1 MQSLLERVRLPG
13 LNGFQEG
20 GRTVFSRLMAWLET
34 HELVLWSLGGASVF
48 MFVAT
53 LVAVPVV
60 VVRIPADYFTRPER
74 GTRLILKRHPA
85 LGLVVLILKNLLGLI
100 LLVAGIAMLVLPGQ
114 GLLTI
119 VIALTLLNFP
129 GKYHLERWVVSRPPV
144 FRAINWIRRHRNV
157 PELEAV
163 SSTSR

>member
-1 MQSLLERVRLPG
+1 M
-13 LNGFQEG
+13 
-20 GRTVFSRLMAWLET
+20 FSRLVAWLEAN
-34 HELVLWSLGGASVF
+34 EVVLWSLGGASLF

-53 LVAVPVV
+53 LIAVPII

-74 GTRLILKRHPA
+74 GTRLILEHHPV
-85 LGLVVLILKNLLGLI
+85 LGLFVLVLKNLLGLI

-129 GKYHLERWVVSRPPV
+129 GKYHLERWVVSRSLV
-144 FRAINWIRRHRNV
+144 FRSINWIRRRRGV
-157 PELEAV
+157 PELEAM
-163 SSTSR
+163 SFSEH

>member
-1 MQSLLERVRLPG
+1 M
-13 LNGFQEG
+13 
-20 GRTVFSRLMAWLET
+20 FSRLVAWLET
-34 HELVLWSLGGASVF
+34 NELVLWSLGGASLF

-53 LVAVPVV
+53 LVAVPII

-74 GTRLILKRHPA
+74 GTRLILKRHPVM
-85 LGLVVLILKNLLGLI
+85 GLFVLVLKNLLGLI

-129 GKYHLERWVVSRPPV
+129 GKYHLERWVVSRPLV
-144 FRAINWIRRHRNV
+144 FRSINWIRRRRRV
-157 PELEAV
+157 PELEPV
-163 SSTSR
+163 TFSEH

>member
-1 MQSLLERVRLPG
+1 
-13 LNGFQEG
+13 
-20 GRTVFSRLMAWLET
+20 
-34 HELVLWSLGGASVF
+34 

-53 LVAVPVV
+53 LVAVPIVV
-60 VVRIPADYFTRPER
+60 LRIPVDYFSRPER
-74 GTRLILKRHPA
+74 GSRLLLYRHPVP
-85 LGLVVLILKNLLGLI
+85 GLIVLILKNLLGLI

-144 FRAINWIRRHRNV
+144 FRAINWIRRWRGV

-163 SSTSR
+163 SPAGH

>member
-1 MQSLLERVRLPG
+1 M
-13 LNGFQEG
+13 
-20 GRTVFSRLMAWLET
+20 FSRLVAWLEA
-34 HELVLWSLGGASVF
+34 HEVILWSLGGASAF

-60 VVRIPADYFTRPER
+60 VVRIPADYFARPER
-74 GTRLILKRHPA
+74 GTRLILRRHPVV
-85 LGLVVLILKNLLGLI
+85 GLVVLILKNLLGLV
-100 LLVAGIAMLVLPGQ
+100 LLLAGIAMLVLPGQ

-144 FRAINWIRRHRNV
+144 LRAINWIRRRRGV

-163 SSTSR
+163 SLPGH